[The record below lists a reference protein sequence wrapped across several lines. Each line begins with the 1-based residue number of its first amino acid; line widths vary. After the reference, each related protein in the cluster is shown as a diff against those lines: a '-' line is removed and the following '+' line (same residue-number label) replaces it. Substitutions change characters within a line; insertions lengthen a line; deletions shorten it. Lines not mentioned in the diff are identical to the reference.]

1 MSQEIT
7 MLCYKNR
14 TWCNF
19 KNCTKFNVSKCDR
32 AYTDSIDQRAHVWW
46 NHKKDLLIDM
56 CMSVVLAEGIVNES
70 PSAIIENSKEG
81 FPFLPCNLN

>member
-19 KNCTKFNVSKCDR
+19 NNCTKFNVSKCDR
-32 AYTDSIDQRAHVWW
+32 AYTDSIDQRAHIWW
-46 NHKKDLLIDM
+46 NHKKDYDTHWETPPVSFYADKPECFTEKTL
-56 CMSVVLAEGIVNES
+56 
-70 PSAIIENSKEG
+70 
-81 FPFLPCNLN
+81 